1 MATIKHVDTNDEHS
15 VDRNPA
21 VHPAMPTAAQIGAM
35 PDTRALN
42 FYDAAPYLR
51 FLLRRRLDPR
61 EFTFAEPRLREL
73 GSRVGNELE
82 DLAAEAD
89 RETPPL
95 VSRDKRGEPVNDVT
109 PSRAY
114 RELERILY
122 GEYGMAAMAMRPGVI
137 DADRASS
144 LVLNDAFTFLAAQA
158 ESGLFCPLS
167 MTRAM
172 ARTLLKFAPEAIV
185 RDYLPGLL
193 STDMTTL
200 QTGAMFMTEKQ
211 GGSDLGLVA
220 TTAQPSVAHPDWWEL
235 EGEKWFCS
243 NVGADLI
250 LALARPEGAG
260 PGTRGLGLFLVP
272 KRLPDGMRNPYRIE
286 RVKDK
291 LGMRSFASGEVTF
304 DGTLALLIGGPGQG
318 WLQMTEML
326 NITRL
331 GCALAASA
339 LAQRSLVESLTHA
352 RGRVAFG
359 RPLADLPLMRE
370 QLLDLMMDTE
380 AAMALTFEGSTQLGH
395 ADAGDDEARVLA
407 RVLIPLAK
415 YHVSDEGRRLVA
427 EGFEVRGGN
436 SYIEDWP
443 NARMMRDVQVQSIWE
458 GTGNISALDVG
469 RALVRENA
477 GVTLFANLSRRLAAQ
492 SDPYVARAAALA
504 QRALDRMATIVSEW
518 ASREPA
524 ERDLRM
530 RRLTHQLAHVVTA
543 ALLVEDAGAQV
554 ADDGS
559 YRCLMVASRYLRRY
573 VNPSRDGLAG
583 DESYTPLDAFDALV
597 DWTPALPPTAA
608 EPLLAAME
616 AEGWGAQ

>member
-1 MATIKHVDTNDEHS
+1 MTATDHRLAQPSTDAAD
-15 VDRNPA
+15 
-21 VHPAMPTAAQIGAM
+21 TAAVSVPVGAM
-35 PDTRALN
+35 PDTRNVN
-42 FYDAAPYLR
+42 FYDASPYLR
-51 FLLRRRLDPR
+51 FLLHRRIDPR
-61 EFTFAEPRLREL
+61 EFAAAEPRLRDL
-73 GSRVGNELE
+73 GSRVGSELE

-89 RETPPL
+89 RETPQL
-95 VSRDKRGEPVNDVT
+95 IVRDKQGEPVNDVA

-122 GEYGMAAMAMRPGVI
+122 GEFGMAAMAMRPGI
-137 DADRASS
+137 IEADRASS
-144 LVLNDAFTFLAAQA
+144 LVLNDAFSFLAAQA

-172 ARTLLKFAPEAIV
+172 ARTLLKFAPEAII

-193 STDMTTL
+193 SNDVATL
-200 QTGAMFMTEKQ
+200 KTGAMFMTEKQ

-220 TTAQPSVAHPDWWEL
+220 TTARPSTSNPDWWEL
-235 EGEKWFCS
+235 DGDKWFCS
-243 NVGADLI
+243 NVGADLS

-260 PGTRGLGLFLVP
+260 PGTRGLGLFLIP
-272 KRLPDGMRNPYRIE
+272 KYLPDGTRNTYRIE

-304 DGTLALLIGGPGQG
+304 KGTLALLIGGPGQG

-339 LAQRSLVESLTHA
+339 LAQRSLIESLVHA

-359 RPLADLPLMRE
+359 KPLADLPLMRE

-380 AAMALTFEGSTQLGH
+380 AVTALTFEGSAQLGR
-395 ADAGDDEARVLA
+395 ADAGDDDARVLA
-407 RVLIPLAK
+407 RVLTPLAK

-427 EGFEVRGGN
+427 EGMEVRGGN

-469 RALVRENA
+469 RALLREQA
-477 GVTLFANLSRRLAAQ
+477 GPTLVANLTHRLAAQ
-492 SDPYVARAAALA
+492 RDPSVARAAALA
-504 QRALDRMATIVSEW
+504 QRALDRLAATITGW
-518 ASREPA
+518 AAREPA

-530 RRLTHQLAHVVTA
+530 RRLTRQLARVVTA
-543 ALLVEDAGAQV
+543 ALFVEDAGAQ
-554 ADDGS
+554 ASSEGS
-559 YRCLMVASRYLRRY
+559 YRCLVVAARYLRRY
-573 VNPSRDGLAG
+573 VYPSHDGLAG
-583 DESYTPLDAFDALV
+583 DGSYTPLDAFDALV
-597 DWTPALPPTAA
+597 DWTPALPATVA

-616 AEGWGAQ
+616 AELAD